1 MTDLNKFGHLY
12 QLQRFGGYNAQW
24 GFGGAKQSLSVCV
37 CCLTVRH
44 PMYQIVDLSRAVIAV
59 RVGCSLVQSGLV
71 LPELLP
77 LACPD
82 LCNQCLVSSACQAIV
97 VPQFIMGIY
106 VFAQLVF
113 NGGVLDVPF
122 NELLDGTEANRPC
135 WPSVSGGFFCSLVR
149 QLISRNVDV
158 RWNPGDVN
166 VGRQLL

>member
-12 QLQRFGGYNAQW
+12 QLQRFGGCNAQW

-113 NGGVLDVPF
+113 NGGGSWMFRLMSCLMALKLTGLAGPASVVASFAAWSANSFP
-122 NELLDGTEANRPC
+122 GT
-135 WPSVSGGFFCSLVR
+135 ST
-149 QLISRNVDV
+149 
-158 RWNPGDVN
+158 
-166 VGRQLL
+166 